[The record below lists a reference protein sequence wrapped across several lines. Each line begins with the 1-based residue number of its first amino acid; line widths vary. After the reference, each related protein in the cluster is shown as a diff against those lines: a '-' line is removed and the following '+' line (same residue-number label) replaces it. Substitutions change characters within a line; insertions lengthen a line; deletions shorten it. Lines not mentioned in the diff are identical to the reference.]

1 MAAVREGVA
10 HQIFA
15 WGAGQ
20 HSAVRAYQCDQI
32 VVEIDNRS
40 VIPDEVGE
48 PCGYKDKAGRPFL
61 CRTLIESN
69 NAELRGLSKGARCRP
84 SNVDR
89 FLPVPVHPQIIR
101 ELQVNRG
108 PRKDRIARCETFI
121 RDNQPDSG
129 DLRPAVELLQITM
142 EFR

>member
-1 MAAVREGVA
+1 DAVEFRGAVIAPFVWTLTCGLAKVAAARESVA

-20 HSAVRAYQCDQI
+20 HSAVRAYQCHQI
-32 VVEIDNRS
+32 IVEVDNRS

-69 NAELRGLSKGARCRP
+69 NAELRGLSRGAPGRP
-84 SNVDR
+84 SNVYR
-89 FLPVPVHPQIIR
+89 FLP
-101 ELQVNRG
+101 
-108 PRKDRIARCETFI
+108 
-121 RDNQPDSG
+121 
-129 DLRPAVELLQITM
+129 
-142 EFR
+142 